1 MKLAYKGF
9 IYESTLL
16 EMPNRISL
24 DDDQITSNAE
34 SAIEKLLANTEE
46 VDSQFADGVD
56 WSIRES
62 TNGADALIIS
72 NNAGEPLGYVKFT
85 KLHTIKNAIIIIM
98 TYLYENSRGYGIMS
112 KGYEYLINYY
122 GTIVSDSD
130 LTDDSYNLYSKLA
143 KKYNSYIY
151 DYDNKSILPIKF
163 ESDEYNTLDTKA
175 HIDGTNN
182 NYRVVISKNNLI

>member
-1 MKLAYKGF
+1 
-9 IYESTLL
+9 
-16 EMPNRISL
+16 MPNLISL
-24 DDDQITSNAE
+24 DDDELASNTE
-34 SAIEKLLANTEE
+34 RAIEKLLANTEE
-46 VDSQFADGVD
+46 VDSQFSDGVD

-62 TNGADALIIS
+62 TNGANGADALIIS

-98 TYLYENSRGYGIMS
+98 TYLYEDRRGEGIMS
-112 KGYEYLINYY
+112 RGYEYLINYY

-130 LTDDSYNLYSKLA
+130 LTDDSYNLYSKLS